1 MKKALLFIILA
12 GLTAIGVNAQTK
24 SLKTEDDGFKWYN
37 IIGSNGTE
45 GAESIDGKTLIPLS
59 RGYSFICYHSGSY
72 GYGYFGVEKNGKEGA
87 CNIKGKEIIAPEK
100 GYDNVT
106 LHLDSQ
112 NKGYYSVKKNGK
124 VGACDL
130 KGKEII
136 APKYETLFYS
146 FDGFNYKDS
155 QGKYQTLGIILD
167 DYDIASEYAQSKSST
182 NNKKERKERK
192 EKKSNS
198 KSTTSYSSARFNNFS
213 LEHNVPNGGR
223 TMLKANYDLEVS
235 GCKGHKMLVYFNI
248 LDENKNRIMS
258 VYTKLSK
265 APYPT
270 TQWNNTWIGIYN
282 DRIYA
287 KQGRHTYY
295 AQLSVVDKK
304 TKKTLATSELI
315 TFEMTGS
322 QQYNNYTPQYQYNIP
337 PSNYQQPNNNNNN
350 NQGGSYRISCTR
362 CGGDGRCRGYGNT
375 VAYMNMHCAGTGKCS
390 TCYGK
395 GYTINHYTG
404 NNMVCPTCNGNGKC
418 KQCGGSGT
426 CQKCGGS
433 GKE

>member
-12 GLTAIGVNAQTK
+12 GLTTIGVNAQTK
-24 SLKTEDDGFKWYN
+24 RLKTEDDGFKWYN

-59 RGYSFICYHSGSY
+59 RGYSFICYHPKDY
-72 GYGYFGVEKNGKEGA
+72 GLGYFGVEKNGKEGA
-87 CNIKGKEIIAPEK
+87 CDLNGKEVIAPER
-100 GYDNVT
+100 GYDDVT
-106 LHLDSQ
+106 LHLESST
-112 NKGYYSVKKNGK
+112 KGYYGVMKNGK
-124 VGACDL
+124 KGACDL
-130 KGKEII
+130 KGKEVV
-136 APKYETLFYS
+136 APLYNNLIYDDETFE
-146 FDGFNYKDS
+146 YKDA
-155 QGKYQTLGIILD
+155 QGKWQQLGISLD
-167 DYDIASEYAQSKSST
+167 NYDFASNYNPSKKAT
-182 NNKKERKERK
+182 PNKNKD
-192 EKKSNS
+192 
-198 KSTTSYSSARFNNFS
+198 KSTSTSTSSYSSARFNNFS

-390 TCYGK
+390 TCLGK
-395 GYTINHYTG
+395 GYTINHYTN

-418 KQCGGSGT
+418 KQCGGTGT

>member
-59 RGYSFICYHSGSY
+59 RGYSFICYHPKDY
-72 GYGYFGVEKNGKEGA
+72 GLGYFGVEKNGKEGA
-87 CNIKGKEIIAPEK
+87 CDLNGKEVIAPER
-100 GYDNVT
+100 GYDDVT
-106 LHLDSQ
+106 LHLESST
-112 NKGYYSVKKNGK
+112 KGYYGVMKNGK
-124 VGACDL
+124 KGACDL
-130 KGKEII
+130 KGKEVV
-136 APKYETLFYS
+136 APLYNNLIYDDETFE
-146 FDGFNYKDS
+146 YKDA
-155 QGKYQTLGIILD
+155 QGKWQQLGISLD
-167 DYDIASEYAQSKSST
+167 NYDFASNYNPSKKAT
-182 NNKKERKERK
+182 PNKNKD
-192 EKKSNS
+192 
-198 KSTTSYSSARFNNFS
+198 KSTSTSTSSYSSARFSNFS

-223 TMLKANYDLEVS
+223 TMLKANYDLEVT
-235 GCKGHKMLVYFNI
+235 GCQGHKILVYFNI
-248 LDENKNRIMS
+248 LDENKNKIRS

-270 TQWNNTWIGIYN
+270 TRWDNTWIGIYN
-282 DRIYA
+282 DHLYA
-287 KQGRHTYY
+287 KQGTHTYY
-295 AQLSVVDKK
+295 AQMSAVDKK
-304 TKKTLATSELI
+304 TKKPLATSELI

-395 GYTINHYTG
+395 GYTINHYTN

-418 KQCGGSGT
+418 KQCGGTGT